1 MNTNINDV
9 IYITGHR
16 NPDSDSIVSALAYA
30 NLKQKMNINAI
41 ACRLGDINAETKYL
55 LDRFKVRE
63 PMLLHD
69 ARSQL
74 DEIEMDP
81 PLKGRPE
88 TTIMEALNIMNQST
102 TKNPV
107 LAVVN
112 DLDQLQGIIT
122 SSNFSGLLLG
132 DTAKSIDIL
141 SRTPI
146 EYIAKTIDGK
156 LIYAPEVQ
164 RCNGKTSII
173 AISASKLEN
182 YEITDRIVIVGNDTD
197 AQLDCIAKN
206 AAMIIVVWANN
217 VAPMVIEAAKQKGC
231 GIIISGHGTMNT
243 SRYLFY
249 SSPIK
254 EIMTT
259 ELVLFNKAEFVED
272 VGKKMIRSRHR
283 SYPVVDDQNHI
294 FGFISR
300 YHILNSTNK
309 KVILVDHNEM
319 RQSVPGIEQAELLEI
334 VDHHR
339 IGDVSTAKPI
349 MFRNEIVGSTATLI
363 TKLYLENQIP
373 IEKKYAALLLGAMI
387 SDTLN
392 FRSPTTTNT
401 DVAIATKLALI
412 AELDIE
418 QFAKDIFMV
427 SNSLKGQSME
437 SILDYDKKEFN
448 ISNKRVVVSQ
458 MILYQLNEVQGIE
471 DKLLEVMNKMAQERK
486 LDLWVMVF
494 TSIHDNGSVFY
505 GVGRLAHVIEEA
517 FPNVPGETNS
527 FIDNVV
533 SRKNQIIPKL
543 TVAINMAGI

>member
-30 NLKQKMNINAI
+30 NLKHKMNINAI

-412 AELDIE
+412 AELDI
-418 QFAKDIFMV
+418 FMV

>member
-30 NLKQKMNINAI
+30 NLKHMMNINAI

-471 DKLLEVMNKMAQERK
+471 DKLLEVMNKMTQERK

>member
-30 NLKQKMNINAI
+30 NLKHKMNINAI